1 MADYNNRGEFLLEA
15 LNVRVVGQGQSI
27 IVFSHGF
34 GSDQSVWSRVIPSFT
49 CAYRVISFDLMCS
62 GSCDPTNYDFQRYA
76 TLDGYVD
83 DLLSFLDALEIDRCA
98 FVGHS
103 VSAMIGLLAAIH
115 RPNLFSR
122 LILIGGS
129 PRFTN
134 DGNYIGGI
142 DPAHMEEV
150 FRRMESNYE
159 SWVAGF
165 VPMALGAD
173 VPDMALQ
180 EFSRTLFSMRPD
192 IALHVARTAFAAD
205 LRHVLGLVRVPVC
218 IIQSSVDLSVPP
230 AVAEYMRRHLGGPT
244 VLEFLPT
251 HGHLPHVSSPAPVA
265 NAIQQLLRRR
275 I

>member
-1 MADYNNRGEFLLEA
+1 
-15 LNVRVVGQGQSI
+15 
-27 IVFSHGF
+27 
-34 GSDQSVWSRVIPSFT
+34 
-49 CAYRVISFDLMCS
+49 
-62 GSCDPTNYDFQRYA
+62 
-76 TLDGYVD
+76 
-83 DLLSFLDALEIDRCA
+83 
-98 FVGHS
+98 
-103 VSAMIGLLAAIH
+103 MI
-115 RPNLFSR
+115 
-122 LILIGGS
+122 
-129 PRFTN
+129 RFTN

-275 I
+275 FWLTYIYALSSSACTSVLVSRVSIAVVRCSGILG